1 MFRMTEF
8 SSPAGCMI
16 LALEGSVGAGVLPE
30 ITRHIN
36 SGKQDRRQVALDL
49 GEVTLLDRAAAR
61 FFAGQLKRGVELMNC
76 PVYLKRWISREA
88 SHSLSPAHS
97 LFLLAFAGFML
108 LSSACMIGPKYR
120 RPTAPAAAT
129 YKEPPPYG
137 WKEAQPNDGAI
148 RGKWWEIYNEPQLNA
163 LEELVGISNQNVLAA
178 EARFR
183 QAKTLVRIA
192 RAGLFPTVTT
202 TPSIVASQSPANF
215 ANTGQVS
222 TTTRV
227 RELYALPFSFTYQ
240 ADVWGN
246 VRRSIA
252 ANSATAQA
260 SAADLETA
268 RLLYQAELAQ
278 DYFELHGLDA
288 ESQLLETAVKSYEE
302 FLTLTKNRYDS
313 GVASMG
319 DVAQAETQLETTRAQ
334 LVDLAVQRAQF
345 EHAMAILTGQPPSA
359 VSVASAPLK
368 SPPPPVPI
376 GLPSALLERR
386 PDIAS
391 SERQVAAANEQ
402 IGIAQVAFYPSLTL
416 SASGGFESSAF
427 LNWFSWPS
435 RFWSVG
441 PQLAQTLFEG
451 GRRRAL
457 VDQSEAAYDVTV
469 ANYRQTVLTAF
480 QQVEDNLSAL
490 RILAQ
495 EADVQD
501 RAVRAAEESL
511 TIATAQYKFGVVS
524 YLQVITS
531 QAIAL
536 QDERAAV
543 TILTRRMSASVLLI
557 QALGGGWDASQLPNA
572 NDILPPG
579 KQKAPAGHSD

>member
-16 LALEGSVGAGVLPE
+16 LALEGSVGAASLPE
-30 ITRHIN
+30 ITRHIK
-36 SGKQDRRQVALDL
+36 SGKQNRKQVALDL
-49 GEVTLLDRAAAR
+49 GEVTLLDKAAAR
-61 FFAGQLKRGVELMNC
+61 FFAGQHKRGVELMNC
-76 PVYLKRWISREA
+76 PVYLQRWISQEA
-88 SHSLSPAHS
+88 GQSFGPVHNF
-97 LFLLAFAGFML
+97 FLLALAGLVLF
-108 LSSACMIGPKYR
+108 SSACMIGPKYQ
-120 RPTAPAAAT
+120 RPSAPAPAT
-129 YKEPPPYG
+129 YKEPPPPG

-148 RGKWWEIYNEPQLNA
+148 RGKWWEIYNEPALNA
-163 LEELVGISNQNVLAA
+163 LEEQVSISNQNVLAA
-178 EARFR
+178 EAKFR
-183 QAKTLVRIA
+183 QAKTAVRIA
-192 RAGLFPTVTT
+192 RAGLYPTLTAA
-202 TPSIVASQSPANF
+202 PAISASRSASAAIGN
-215 ANTGQVS
+215 GQVS
-222 TTTRV
+222 SLAGTRQS
-227 RELYALPFSFTYQ
+227 YSLPFDLTYQ
-240 ADVWGN
+240 VDTWGSI
-246 VRRSIA
+246 RRSIA

-260 SAADLETA
+260 SAADLENA
-268 RLLYQAELAQ
+268 RLLYQSELAQ
-278 DYFELHGLDA
+278 DYFELHGLDSEA
-288 ESQLLETAVKSYEE
+288 QLLETAVKSYEE

-313 GVASMG
+313 GIASMG

-334 LVDLAVQRAQF
+334 LVDLGVQRAQF
-345 EHAMAILTGQPPSA
+345 EHAIAILSGQPPSA
-359 VSVASAPLK
+359 VSIALAPIK
-368 SPPPPVPI
+368 APPPPVPI
-376 GLPSALLERR
+376 GVPSALLERR

-391 SERQVAAANEQ
+391 AERLVAAANEQ
-402 IGIAQVAFYPSLTL
+402 IGIAQAAFYPALTL
-416 SASGGFESSAF
+416 SAGVGLQSSSF
-427 LNWFSWPS
+427 VNWFSWPS

-457 VDQSEAAYDVTV
+457 VDQTEAAYDVTV

-511 TIATAQYKFGVVS
+511 TIATAQYRGGVVS

-543 TILTRRMSASVLLI
+543 AILTRRMSASVLLI
-557 QALGGGWDASQLPNA
+557 QALGGGWDASQLPTA

-579 KQKAPAGHSD
+579 KKKASAGHSD

>member
-1 MFRMTEF
+1 
-8 SSPAGCMI
+8 MI
-16 LALEGSVGAGVLPE
+16 LALEGSVGAAALPE
-30 ITRHIN
+30 ITRHIKN
-36 SGKQDRRQVALDL
+36 GRQNRRQVALDL
-49 GEVTLLDRAAAR
+49 GEVTLLDRVAVR
-61 FFAGQLKRGVELMNC
+61 FLAGQLRLGVELMNC
-76 PVYLKRWISREA
+76 PVYLKQWISREA
-88 SHSLSPAHS
+88 GHAFDTVQNIFILALAGLA
-97 LFLLAFAGFML
+97 LF
-108 LSSACMIGPKYR
+108 SSACMIGPKYQ
-120 RPTAPAAAT
+120 RPSAPPAAA
-129 YKEPPPYG
+129 YKESPPPG
-137 WKEAQPNDGAI
+137 WKEAQPNDAAI
-148 RGKWWEIYNEPQLNA
+148 RGKWWEIYGDSQLNA
-163 LEELVGISNQNVLAA
+163 LEERVSISNQNVLAA

-183 QAKTLVRIA
+183 QAKTLVRVA

-202 TPSIVASQSPANF
+202 SPSVVVSQSPSNF

-222 TTTRV
+222 TNTRV
-227 RELYALPFSFTYQ
+227 RELYALPFNFTYQ

-260 SAADLETA
+260 SAADLENA
-268 RLLYQAELAQ
+268 RLLYQAELAG
-278 DYFELHGLDA
+278 DYFQLHGLDSDA
-288 ESQLLETAVKSYEE
+288 QLLETAVKSYEE
-302 FLTLTKNRYDS
+302 FLTLTRNRYEG

-319 DVAQAETQLETTRAQ
+319 DVAQAQTQLETTRAQ
-334 LVDLAVQRAQF
+334 LVDLGVQRAQF
-345 EHAMAILTGQPPSA
+345 EHAIAMLTGQAPA
-359 VSVASAPLK
+359 EISVPLAPIK

-376 GLPSALLERR
+376 GVPSALLERR

-391 SERQVAAANEQ
+391 SERLVAAANEQ

-416 SASGGFESSAF
+416 SATGGFESSAF

-457 VDQSEAAYDVTV
+457 VDEMKAAYDVTV

-511 TIATAQYKFGVVS
+511 KIATDQYTGGVVS

-543 TILTRRMSASVLLI
+543 AILTRRMAASVLLI
-557 QALGGGWDASQLPNA
+557 QALGGGWDASQLPTA
-572 NDILPPG
+572 DDILPSG
-579 KQKAPAGHSD
+579 KKQASAGHSPT